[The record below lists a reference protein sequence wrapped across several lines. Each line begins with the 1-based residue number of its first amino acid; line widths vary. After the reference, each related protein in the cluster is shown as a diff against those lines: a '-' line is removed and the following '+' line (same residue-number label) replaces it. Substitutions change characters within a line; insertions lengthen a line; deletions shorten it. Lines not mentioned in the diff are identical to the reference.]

1 MDRGL
6 EAGGERNQDPLDL
19 HHPPVAA
26 VAVVVGLGNRGP
38 SPGMAVGGGR
48 VLKKS
53 LRAGCQL
60 FLSFERTKQNVF
72 VDLSFTKP

>member
-26 VAVVVGLGNRGP
+26 VAVVVGLGNRGR
-38 SPGMAVGGGR
+38 SPGMARGGG
-48 VLKKS
+48 
-53 LRAGCQL
+53 GG
-60 FLSFERTKQNVF
+60 F
-72 VDLSFTKP
+72 